1 MGRAMRPD
9 FEIGGKRIK
18 AGLRDLID
26 LPVAMLSNHTPVTL
40 PVHVLHG
47 RREGP
52 VVFINAAIHGDEVVG
67 VEIIRRLLS
76 AGLHKGLR
84 GTLLFVPIVNA
95 FGFIAQTRYLPDR
108 RDLNRCFP
116 GAAAGSLAGQIA
128 HLFLHEIVAKAD
140 LGIDLHTGA
149 INRSN
154 LPQLRGDFVQPRL
167 RDLAMAFGPPVILQS
182 KLREG
187 SLRHAA
193 KELGVNVLVYEA
205 GEALRLDELSVRAGM
220 RGILRVLFE
229 LRMTN
234 IKATPRRPI
243 KPVYA
248 EASRWMRADD
258 GGLFSAY
265 KTLGDSV
272 VAGDVLGVV
281 TNPYDGTMVEV
292 KASRGG
298 VIIGRTNISVVNSA
312 DALFNIAQVAQPA
325 QAEGRIEEISD
336 VLDGDPI
343 FDDDE
348 IV

>member
-1 MGRAMRPD
+1 MRAD
-9 FEIGGKRIK
+9 FEIGGLQVR
-18 AGLRDLID
+18 AGQRMLID

-47 RREGP
+47 RRDGP
-52 VVFINAAIHGDEVVG
+52 VVFINAAIHGDEVIG
-67 VEIIRRLLS
+67 VEIIRRLL
-76 AGLHKGLR
+76 AAKLLHGLR
-84 GTLLFVPIVNA
+84 GTLLFIPIVNA

-116 GAAAGSLAGQIA
+116 GSKVGSLAGQIA
-128 HLFLHEIVAKAD
+128 HLFLNEIVAKAD
-140 LGIDLHTGA
+140 LGLDLHTGA

-167 RDLAMAFGPPVILQS
+167 RSLAEAFGPPVILQS

-187 SLRHAA
+187 TLRHAA
-193 KELGVNVLVYEA
+193 RELGVEVLVYEA

-220 RGILRVLFE
+220 RGILRVLYE
-229 LRMTN
+229 LGMTN

-248 EASRWMRADD
+248 GSSRWTRADD

-272 VAGDVLGVV
+272 AVGDVLGVV
-281 TNPYDGTMVEV
+281 TNPYDGTAVEV
-292 KASRGG
+292 TASRAG

-312 DALFNIAQVAQPA
+312 DALFHIAQVAQPV
-325 QAEGRIEEISD
+325 QAEDRIEEISG

>member
-1 MGRAMRPD
+1 MRND
-9 FEIGGKRIK
+9 FRIGGVLVRPGSR
-18 AGLRDLID
+18 ALID

-52 VVFINAAIHGDEVVG
+52 VVFINAAIHGDEVIG
-67 VEIIRRLLS
+67 IEIIRRLLS
-76 AGLHKGLR
+76 TKLHGLR
-84 GTLLFVPIVNA
+84 GTLLLVPIVNA

-116 GAAAGSLAGQIA
+116 GSEKGSLAGQIA
-128 HLFLHEIVAKAD
+128 HLFLKEVVAKAD

-154 LPQLRGDFVQPRL
+154 LPQLRGDFTTAKL
-167 RDLAMAFGPPVILQS
+167 RELAEAFGPPVILHS

-193 KELGVNVLVYEA
+193 CELGVNMLVYEA

-220 RGILRVLFE
+220 RGILRVLYAMG
-229 LRMTN
+229 MTN

-243 KPVYA
+243 SPVYSGS
-248 EASRWMRADD
+248 SRWTRADD

-265 KTLGDSV
+265 KTLGDSI
-272 VAGDVLGVV
+272 AIGDVLGVV
-281 TNPYDGTMVEV
+281 TNPYDGTAVEV
-292 KASRGG
+292 KATHTG

-312 DALFNIAQVAQPA
+312 DALFHIAQVAQPV
-325 QAEGRIEEISD
+325 QAEDRIEEISD